1 MTDRVYTI
9 GYSGRKPEE
18 IKQLLKDHDAVLFD
32 IRFSPR
38 SRVPYWNAGPFR
50 QLLGDSYR
58 HVKELGNKNFKDHDA
73 GIELV
78 DFEAGVALIAA
89 SKKPVFLMCG
99 CPDPEHCHRTAAAAL
114 LRERGYDVEEVAPPE
129 KKSRKKRSAGVQ
141 LPLF

>member
-1 MTDRVYTI
+1 MSNQVYTL

-38 SRVPYWNAGPFR
+38 SRVPHWNAGPFR
-50 QLLGDSYR
+50 QLLGDGYR
-58 HVKELGNKNFKDHDA
+58 HVKELGNKNYKDHDA

-78 DFEAGVALIAA
+78 DFEAGVVLIAA

-99 CPDPEHCHRTAAAAL
+99 CPDPEHCHRTTAANL
-114 LRERGYDVEEVAPPE
+114 LRERGYEVQEIDPPA
-129 KKSRKKRSAGVQ
+129 KKSRKKTPPTIQ
-141 LPLF
+141 LSLF